1 LTATTTASS
10 GELRLRQRRGT
21 GALASRELRR
31 VLSLWTQTLLPPVLT
46 GVIFLAVFGGALGN
60 QLRSVA
66 GVDYLRFI
74 LPGLLVMTVAG
85 QAFANNSTS
94 LFQAKNEGYIEDVL
108 SSPLRPW
115 QLLLG
120 YMSGG
125 LLRGWLAALVLWLV
139 AWPFAGAVEQPV
151 LVAAALALTGVIFA
165 LLGVITG
172 MWADTFDQHAFIA
185 NVLIT
190 PLALVAGVFYSAE
203 RLGQPWRT
211 LTHLD
216 PIYYLVDATRHG
228 QIGVHETSTWTALG
242 VSALL
247 GAAVF
252 ALATM
257 LLDRGW
263 RLKA

>member
-1 LTATTTASS
+1 MAAATASS
-10 GELRLRQRRGT
+10 GELRLLQRRGMW
-21 GALASRELRR
+21 ALAGREMRR
-31 VLSLWTQTLLPPVLT
+31 VLSLWTQTLLPPVMT

-60 QLRSVA
+60 QLRTVA

-74 LPGLLVMTVAG
+74 LPGLLVMTVAS

-108 SSPLRPW
+108 SSPLRSW

-125 LLRGWLAALVLWLV
+125 LLRAWLAALILWLA
-139 AWPFAGAVEQPV
+139 AWPFAGAVERPLLV
-151 LVAAALALTGVIFA
+151 VAALGLTGVIFA
-165 LLGVITG
+165 VLGVITG
-172 MWADTFDQHAFIA
+172 MWAVTFDQHAFIA

-203 RLGQPWRT
+203 RLRQPWQT
-211 LTHLD
+211 LTQFD

-228 QIGVHETSTWTALG
+228 YTGVHEASTWAALT
-242 VSALL
+242 VAAVLA
-247 GAAVF
+247 AAVF
-252 ALATM
+252 ALAAV
-257 LLDRGW
+257 LLERGW
-263 RLKA
+263 RLKP